1 METGF
6 KTILRLICLVV
17 IVLTSC
23 TKEEPKIDYTGE
35 AMLYRLGDDSFIK
48 ELDKDYLTV
57 RTQPFSFA
65 GIFNNNTKEVFILEM
80 KGPSY
85 YNLSPGS
92 FITPSEVI
100 FGNPYYLAHLGSTR
114 KIESGYIK
122 YVGATA
128 SGGIILRFIDLTFK
142 CKRTDD
148 SGIEDTYFIRGTVT
162 YDK

>member
-1 METGF
+1 MSEMTG
-6 KTILRLICLVV
+6 
-17 IVLTSC
+17 
-23 TKEEPKIDYTGE
+23 
-35 AMLYRLGDDSFIK
+35 
-48 ELDKDYLTV
+48 
-57 RTQPFSFA
+57 
-65 GIFNNNTKEVFILEM
+65 
-80 KGPSY
+80 
-85 YNLSPGS
+85 
-92 FITPSEVI
+92 SEVAES
-100 FGNPYYLAHLGSTR
+100 PYYLAHLGSTR